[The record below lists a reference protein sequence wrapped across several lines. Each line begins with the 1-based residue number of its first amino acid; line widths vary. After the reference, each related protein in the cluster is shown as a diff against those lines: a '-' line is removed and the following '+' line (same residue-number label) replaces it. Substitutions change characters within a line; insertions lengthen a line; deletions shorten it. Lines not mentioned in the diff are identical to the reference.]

1 MSHEQANAKL
11 EERARKR
18 AERDLNDLREVLSTA
33 SGLRFVWKR
42 IIDSGFFVQSY
53 TGIASS
59 TDFNEGKR
67 AEGIALVSLVL
78 KARPEAFLQMMRN
91 AESERIK
98 DEAEMQRLTEEA

>member
-1 MSHEQANAKL
+1 MSHEEVQKKI
-11 EERARKR
+11 EEKATKR
-18 AERDLNDLREVLSTA
+18 AERELNDLREVLSTA

-42 IIDSGFFVQSY
+42 IVDSGFFTLSY
-53 TGIASS
+53 TGVAAS

-98 DEAEMQRLTEEA
+98 DEAEMQKFAEEA